1 MRRTYK
7 DTQYMEQTDLLII
20 KNLSGATTPE
30 EQSQLLSW
38 LERHPDNQH
47 YFRSLKDAY
56 DLGQFEQLLKESR
69 VNEQWADMRQR
80 MSPAR
85 KPIRLRK
92 IFREFIRYAAV
103 LLLGILFYPTAVY
116 LIKPQEQIQQTCI
129 ETGVGERAQITL
141 PDGSRVWINSCSM
154 LTYDSQFGKDN
165 RPVNIKGEAYFE
177 VHSDIEKPFLV
188 HNGAFTY
195 RVTGTSFNVSAFDN
209 EQETSIALL
218 EGGVTIE
225 FGKQAERLHP
235 GEKFTFNK
243 NTGKYRR
250 EQINVNR
257 LTSWRTGEITFNN
270 ISFEELTRK
279 LERSFNVTFIFQNEK
294 LKNETFSGS
303 FHNYDPMETILEVLK
318 ISTPQTELQ
327 CTMVNDTIYIK

>member
-7 DTQYMEQTDLLII
+7 DAQYMEQIDLII
-20 KNLSGATTPE
+20 IKYLSGATSPE
-30 EQSQLLSW
+30 EQSELLSW
-38 LERHPDNQH
+38 LESDLENQH

-56 DLGQFEQLLKESR
+56 DLGQFEQLLQESR
-69 VNEQWADMRQR
+69 VDEQWVDMRR
-80 MSPAR
+80 RIFSSR
-85 KPIRLRK
+85 KPLCTRK
-92 IFREFIRYAAV
+92 MLYGLVRYAAV
-103 LLLGILFYPTAVY
+103 LLLGILCYSTVIY
-116 LIKPQEQIQQTCI
+116 LMEPEEQIQHTCI

-154 LTYDSQFGKDN
+154 LTYDNQYGKVN
-165 RPVNIKGEAYFE
+165 RPVNIKGEVYFE

-195 RVTGTSFNVSAFDN
+195 RVTGTSFNVSAFQN
-209 EQETSIALL
+209 EHETSIALL

-225 FGKQAERLHP
+225 FGRQAEKLYP

-243 NTGKYRR
+243 TTGKYRK
-250 EQINVNR
+250 EQIDVSH
-257 LTSWRTGEITFNN
+257 LTSWRTGEITFDN
-270 ISFEELTRK
+270 IPFEELTRK

-318 ISTPQTELQ
+318 ISTLKTKLQ